1 MQCQTLQL
9 GMYSMAMMFTSP
21 VKKHSC
27 ATFNEATVNLV
38 SLVNAGTTSTPAQG
52 EYCLIIISVNEQ
64 NQAEQPEKR
73 AVQTTFKRFF
83 SSL

>member
-1 MQCQTLQL
+1 MPNITAWYVFYGNDVHLSCRN
-9 GMYSMAMMFTSP
+9 
-21 VKKHSC
+21 HSC

-52 EYCLIIISVNEQ
+52 EYWLIIISVNEQ

-73 AVQTTFKRFF
+73 AVQTTFKHFF